1 MKPLAVPQLPEC
13 WSLPVPAAPLPVTE
27 AERLSALRSYDIL
40 DTACENTFDNIAELA
55 AQLTESP
62 ISFVSLTDAERQWFK
77 ARKGLPVVE
86 VPREQSFCAWA
97 ILKPGEVTVV
107 PDARVDPRFADN
119 PLVLGEPDIRFYA
132 GAPLVNRDGAAL
144 GTLCV
149 LDRQPRQF
157 TETQRQILARLAD
170 TVITTLE
177 LRRVMA
183 QVRRLALVDSLT
195 GLANRSVLFDAID
208 ASIRRQQQGGTGF
221 TLLYLDLDGFKAV
234 NDREGHAAGDAVLRE
249 VAAILTGVAS
259 DQDVVAR
266 LGGDEFGV
274 VLNSDPAEA
283 PALAERIRD
292 ALAAGMAAR
301 NWAVT
306 ASVGAASFHAAPPS
320 VDQAVGAA
328 DALMYGAKVSGK
340 NQVLHRAYQS
350 A

>member
-1 MKPLAVPQLPEC
+1 MP
-13 WSLPVPAAPLPVTE
+13 SAPLPVTE
-27 AERLSALRSYDIL
+27 AERLAALRSYEIL
-40 DTACENTFDNIAELA
+40 DTACETTFDNIAELA
-55 AQLTESP
+55 AQLTDSP
-62 ISFVSLTDAERQWFK
+62 ISFVSLTDAQRQWFK
-77 ARKGLPVVE
+77 ARKGLQAVE

-97 ILKPGEVTVV
+97 ILKPDEVTVV
-107 PDARVDPRFADN
+107 PDTRADARFADN
-119 PLVLGEPDIRFYA
+119 PLVLGNPDIRFYA

-149 LDRQPRQF
+149 LDREPRQF

-170 TVITTLE
+170 TVMTTLE

-183 QVRRLALVDSLT
+183 QVRRLALVDALT
-195 GLANRSVLFDAID
+195 GLANRSALFDAVEAAI
-208 ASIRRQQQGGTGF
+208 ARQQQGGTGF

-249 VAAILTGVAS
+249 VASILNGVVA

-266 LGGDEFGV
+266 LGGDEFAV
-274 VLNSDPAEA
+274 VLNSGPEEA
-283 PALAERIRD
+283 PAMAERIRD
-292 ALAAGMAAR
+292 ALAAGMAAKA
-301 NWAVT
+301 WAVT

-320 VDQAVGAA
+320 VDKAVGAA
-328 DALMYGAKVSGK
+328 DALMYGAKMSGK

>member
-1 MKPLAVPQLPEC
+1 MP
-13 WSLPVPAAPLPVTE
+13 SAPLPVTE
-27 AERLSALRSYDIL
+27 AERLAALRSYEIL
-40 DTACENTFDNIAELA
+40 DTACETTFDNIAELA
-55 AQLTESP
+55 AQLTDSP

-97 ILKPGEVTVV
+97 ILKPDEVTVV
-107 PDARVDPRFADN
+107 PDMRADPRFADN

-149 LDRQPRQF
+149 LDREPRQF

-170 TVITTLE
+170 TVMTTLE

-183 QVRRLALVDSLT
+183 QVRRLALVDALT
-195 GLANRSVLFDAID
+195 GLANRSALFDAVEAAI
-208 ASIRRQQQGGTGF
+208 ARQQQGGTGF

-249 VAAILTGVAS
+249 VASILNGVVS
-259 DQDVVAR
+259 DQDVAAR
-266 LGGDEFGV
+266 LGGDEFAV

-283 PALAERIRD
+283 PAMAERIRD
-292 ALAAGMAAR
+292 ALAAGMVAR

-306 ASVGAASFHAAPPS
+306 ASVGAASFHVAPPS
-320 VDQAVGAA
+320 VDKAVGAA
-328 DALMYGAKVSGK
+328 DALMYGAKMSGK